1 MDEEKGKRQLRDCLV
16 SALCFQRTLDYTRM
30 AQENTRDGTAPAT
43 PASPFATTLFP
54 SLPSLQTEYSQST
67 PYHHAV
73 IHQLFDSD
81 FLAKARDEIV
91 DNVSFSHKE
100 TDICA

>member
-1 MDEEKGKRQLRDCLV
+1 
-16 SALCFQRTLDYTRM
+16 M
-30 AQENTRDGTAPAT
+30 AHDSTMDGTAAATPAT
-43 PASPFATTLFP
+43 PFAPSLFP
-54 SLPSLQTEYSQST
+54 SVLSLQTEYSQST

-73 IHQLFDSD
+73 IHQLFDGD